1 MNAPTSP
8 GNDHDRWSFSPYV
21 LVALVALFTGYV
33 LGLLG
38 GQYSGGSRVG
48 WPPPPQTNPRS
59 LYP

>member
-1 MNAPTSP
+1 MNAPTSS
-8 GNDHDRWSFSPYV
+8 GSDRDRWSLSLYV

-38 GQYSGGSRVG
+38 WQYSGGSRVG
-48 WPPPPQTNPRS
+48 WPPPQTNPRS